1 MNRQDALARAAV
13 TQAAVQLVVQQEA
26 IEKQTSAVQ
35 SLQLAAS
42 AAPTVQGSCG
52 QALPE
57 QASAQAGSAPACVTQ
72 ADVQEVVQQ
81 EGIVAQTA
89 AAQVPAPAGQVV
101 ASGPPGAHGPC
112 EQSPQETG
120 QAGLP

>member
-1 MNRQDALARAAV
+1 MNRHSALARAAV

-42 AAPTVQGSCG
+42 APPTVQGSCG

-57 QASAQAGSAPACVTQ
+57 QDAAQAGSALACVTQ
-72 ADVQEVVQQ
+72 ADVQEVVQHS
-81 EGIVAQTA
+81 GIVAQTA
-89 AAQVPAPAGQVV
+89 AVQAPAPPAQVV
-101 ASGPPGAHGPC
+101 ASGPPGSHGPC
-112 EQSPQETG
+112 EQSPQESG